1 MQKLI
6 KEHIYLLPPILLFSY
21 FCYTLN
27 FTQDDA
33 YISYRFVQNF
43 LNGDGLVFNIG
54 ERVEGFTNFG
64 WVLYMIFWGKLSL
77 NYILISK
84 LTGYLF
90 GIGILFLIYLFSN
103 KIIELKQENKFL
115 LIAVYLTAASQSM
128 AYWAVAG
135 LETSAFAFF
144 ALLSL
149 YLYLQKNKLLPFA
162 LIAAVLLRPEGAFIA
177 IILVIIELIT
187 TRKLPKYSFRSALI
201 ALCLGL
207 PYIAF
212 KLYYYGDILPNSF
225 YAKTGFSIAQ
235 LSNGLEYTFRFMA
248 HYGFYGIPL
257 LFSLFNFKKLSKEFQ
272 SIIIFTFIY
281 TIYITLVG
289 GDVLK
294 VHRFFIPLIGLY
306 ALIVSYMIISISTKF
321 KNKLKHPILLASTI
335 LLCGLTF
342 YLPNKFVH
350 DYNRLEKHFTDK
362 MSFMAQSIKNQDDSN
377 FSVALPT
384 IGIFSYELIGHH
396 IIDMLGLT
404 DSTIARHAEA
414 PIEGMVTTWKE
425 SKHNSAYIL
434 ESAPDYIM
442 FSTGVKPSAP
452 AEKALMLYPRFLQS
466 YSQIGWYRQPD
477 YAKKGTVQMVF
488 KKNEDSK
495 GEIKPTY
502 PLAFVDNYKLGM
514 EAYSSGKQK
523 QAISYFDKAIK
534 VSKKP
539 IYNYLLYQ
547 KAFSH
552 KLLNEHE
559 KAIKLLDYVLTLDS
573 SIFMAHKEMYLYEL
587 FMNNRQKANIHKK
600 FLLEIVPWYFPRID
614 SMAQNSLQKMQK
626 KRR

>member
-1 MQKLI
+1 MKKWLND
-6 KEHIYLLPPILLFSY
+6 LLFIIPGLGIFSF
-21 FCYTLN
+21 FCYQLN

-33 YISYRFVQNF
+33 YISYRFVENF

-64 WVLYMIFWGKLSL
+64 WVIYMIFLGKLSL

-90 GIGILFLIYLFSN
+90 GLGIIGIIFLIASRLPEFKN
-103 KIIELKQENKFL
+103 KII
-115 LIAVYLTAASQSM
+115 LILFSVYLTACSQSL

-135 LETSAFAFF
+135 LETTAFAFF

-149 YLYLQKNKLLPFA
+149 YLYFQKSRLLPFPI
-162 LIAAVLLRPEGAFIA
+162 LIAVLLRPEGAFIA
-177 IILVIIELIT
+177 IILILIECIT
-187 TRKLPKYSFRSALI
+187 IRKFPKYTLRSAIGALI
-201 ALCLGL
+201 LGL

-225 YAKTGFSIAQ
+225 YAKTGFSMAQ
-235 LSNGLEYTFRFMA
+235 LSNGFEYIARFMS

-257 LFSLFNFKKLSKEFQ
+257 IFSLVMFRKLSKEFQ
-272 SIIIFTFIY
+272 AVIIFTFVY
-281 TIYITLVG
+281 SVYIMLVG

-306 ALIVSYMIISISTKF
+306 ALLAVFAVQFIFSKLNKKIKQPAIILT
-321 KNKLKHPILLASTI
+321 AI
-335 LLCGLTF
+335 LLCGLTY
-342 YLPNKFVH
+342 YLPNKFVK
-350 DYNRLEKHFTDK
+350 DYNRLERHFIDK
-362 MSFMAQSIKNQDDSN
+362 MSFMANRIKSQDDTN

-384 IGIFSYELIGHH
+384 IGVFSYKLIGHH

-404 DSTIARHAEA
+404 DSTIARHSEE

-434 ESAPDYIM
+434 ESEPNYIL

-466 YSQIGWYRQPD
+466 YNQIGWY
-477 YAKKGTVQMVF
+477 KKAMNAQRGSVQMVF
-488 KKNEDSK
+488 KRNDTLK

-502 PLAFVDNYKLGM
+502 PIEFVNNYKFGLDS
-514 EAYSSGKQK
+514 YSGGNQK
-523 QAISYFDKAIK
+523 RAISFFNKAIK
-534 VSKKP
+534 ISPKP
-539 IYNYLLYQ
+539 IYKYLFYQ
-547 KAFSH
+547 KGFSH
-552 KLLNEHE
+552 FLLKEHDQAMKLFN
-559 KAIKLLDYVLTLDS
+559 YVISLDS
-573 SIFMAHKEMYLYEL
+573 SVFMAHKEMYLYETL
-587 FMNNRQKANIHKK
+587 LNNRTKADIHKK
-600 FLLEIVPWYFPRID
+600 WLIEIVPWYFPRIEANAKKAM
-614 SMAQNSLQKMQK
+614 SQVQN